1 MSADRKIRIFCAGIA
16 VLDEVFRVASVPAQ
30 DTKVESSAYVTIG
43 GGCAPNAAIAITRL
57 GGEAAFAGPLGDDDT
72 ADRVLAFFA
81 QEKIGTQGCVKVAGG
96 RTSVSAIL
104 IDDTGARTIA
114 TYSDKK
120 LLAAVPENPDA
131 LIEDADGVLIDNR
144 RPNFVAPI
152 CEAARGRGLPLI
164 LDADKA
170 TKLDDPLLAVATH
183 VIFSSESLRG
193 TTGCDGLV
201 RGFDVVRQNLKKFVA
216 VTDGPNGGLWCDGG
230 EVQTYP
236 AFKVDTVDTLAS
248 GDIFHG
254 AFALGLLEGKALPEA
269 LRFASAAAAIK
280 AMRFGGSASAPTRAE
295 VEKFLKEQI

>member
-1 MSADRKIRIFCAGIA
+1 MSADRRIRIFCAGIA

-30 DTKVESSAYVTIG
+30 DSKVDSSDYLTIG
-43 GGCAPNAAIAITRL
+43 GGCAPNAAIAISRL
-57 GGEAAFAGPLGDDDT
+57 GGEAVFAGPVGDDDT
-72 ADRVLAFFA
+72 ADRVLAFLA
-81 QEKIGTQGCVKVAGG
+81 QEKIDIRGCVKVAGG

-104 IDDTGARTIA
+104 IDDIGARTIA

-120 LLAAVPENPDA
+120 LLSAVPANADA
-131 LIEDADGVLIDNR
+131 LVADADGVLIDNR

-152 CEAARGRGLPLI
+152 CAAARKRGLPVV

-170 TKLDDPLLAVATH
+170 TKLDDPLLFAATH

-201 RGFDVVRQNLKKFVA
+201 QGFDLARQKLKQFVA

-230 EVQTYP
+230 EVKTYP
-236 AFKVDTVDTLAS
+236 AFKVDTVDTLGS

-254 AFALGLLEGKALPEA
+254 AFALALLEGKALPKA
-269 LRFASAAAAIK
+269 LRFASAAAAVK
-280 AMRFGGSASAPTRAE
+280 AMRFGGSASAPTRDE
-295 VEKFLKEQI
+295 VEKLLKERP

>member
-1 MSADRKIRIFCAGIA
+1 M
-16 VLDEVFRVASVPAQ
+16 
-30 DTKVESSAYVTIG
+30 
-43 GGCAPNAAIAITRL
+43 
-57 GGEAAFAGPLGDDDT
+57 
-72 ADRVLAFFA
+72 
-81 QEKIGTQGCVKVAGG
+81 
-96 RTSVSAIL
+96 
-104 IDDTGARTIA
+104 
-114 TYSDKK
+114 
-120 LLAAVPENPDA
+120 
-131 LIEDADGVLIDNR
+131 
-144 RPNFVAPI
+144 
-152 CEAARGRGLPLI
+152 
-164 LDADKA
+164 
-170 TKLDDPLLAVATH
+170 
-183 VIFSSESLRG
+183 
-193 TTGCDGLV
+193 